1 MNSHSL
7 IGDLADSREEAI
19 KLSVKRY
26 ISNSS
31 CSKCGCK
38 IRLVS
43 TWQYTRCLRRRKSKA
58 RGATVLGTR
67 KAAQYKRIMARN
79 LNKTH
84 YSSTEC
90 GKCGSLK
97 KLVSTNQ
104 CCNCLKNRTGRDK
117 EFKAGY
123 SKYKDRINSGRRS
136 RAGKVKNR
144 IYYRKIS
151 TRTEFK
157 ITSFMR
163 SCISRTL
170 SETSY
175 KKKSRKDLSYS
186 KDDLISHMQSL
197 FKEGMSWGNYGDWHI
212 DHIKPISKFIS
223 EGNLDINEVN
233 ALSNLQPLWAFDNLS
248 KGCKW

>member
-43 TWQYTRCLRRRKSKA
+43 TWQCTRCLKRRKSKA
-58 RGATVLGTR
+58 RGTSVLGTR
-67 KAAQYKRIMARN
+67 KAAQYKRMMARN

-84 YSSTEC
+84 YSSTKC
-90 GKCGSLK
+90 GKCGGLK

-104 CCNCLKNRTGRDK
+104 CCNCLKNRSGRGD
-117 EFKAGY
+117 EINVDY
-123 SKYKDRINSGRRS
+123 SKYKDKTNSRRRS
-136 RAGKVKNR
+136 RAGRVRNR
-144 IYYRKIS
+144 AYYRKIS
-151 TRTEFK
+151 TSKEFK
-157 ITSFMR
+157 ITRFMR
-163 SCISRTL
+163 DCVRRALSDTL
-170 SETSY
+170 Y
-175 KKKSRKDLSYS
+175 KKKSRKDLNYS
-186 KDDLISHMQSL
+186 RDDLINHIQSL
-197 FKEGMSWGNYGDWHI
+197 FKEGMSWDNYGDWHI
-212 DHIKPISKFIS
+212 DHIKPISKFIN
-223 EGNLDINEVN
+223 EGNLDVNEVN

-248 KGCKW
+248 KGCQ